1 MVSLFP
7 EPHPLPS
14 VMASRR
20 TKKPALKKEEP
31 IDVDETP
38 DSNDASVATH
48 APTQSD
54 AYFTLR
60 EFDITALIALKGRIY

>member
-20 TKKPALKKEEP
+20 TKKPALKKVET

-38 DSNDASVATH
+38 DSNDASVA
-48 APTQSD
+48 A
-54 AYFTLR
+54 
-60 EFDITALIALKGRIY
+60 EALV